1 MVSLLLPISLSAQSV
16 KLGGQ
21 KVKIAISGAEPT
33 YFTTLASENSGAPT
47 NLVVSNIEPYA
58 AQVSWEGTN
67 NGYNLRYREI
77 DLTGMAM
84 VTLKVDNIWSD
95 GSGYQMLLDADATAY
110 GTIIPEEGGLTSSG
124 DADASV
130 YDEFDYKIPTNADG
144 ALNTANIVSNS
155 SVTIFIPAGTYDWCI
170 TNPTPEDRV

>member
-1 MVSLLLPISLSAQSV
+1 MVSLLLPISLGAQSV

-33 YFTTLASENSGAPT
+33 YFTTLASEDSGAPT

-77 DLTGMAM
+77 DLAGMAM
-84 VTLKVDNIWSD
+84 VTLK
-95 GSGYQMLLDADATAY
+95 T
-110 GTIIPEEGGLTSSG
+110 
-124 DADASV
+124 
-130 YDEFDYKIPTNADG
+130 DY
-144 ALNTANIVSNS
+144 V
-155 SVTIFIPAGTYDWCI
+155 
-170 TNPTPEDRV
+170 